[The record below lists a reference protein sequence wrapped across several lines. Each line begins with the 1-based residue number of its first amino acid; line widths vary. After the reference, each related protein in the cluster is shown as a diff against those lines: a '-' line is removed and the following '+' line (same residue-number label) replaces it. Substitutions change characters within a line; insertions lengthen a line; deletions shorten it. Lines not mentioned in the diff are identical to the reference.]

1 MSYPTLPLQAALLAR
16 LKVKLSCPVYDA
28 VSRAATKPY
37 VVIDSEFITNTTP
50 ITGRKREERLLYLSV
65 WSDHKGQSEVKRINS
80 EIAESLDEVP
90 LALSDGATAVSV
102 RVVRTESNR
111 EPDGVTYMGSVTLR
125 IITQH

>member
-1 MSYPTLPLQAALLAR
+1 MSDPTLALQAALLAR
-16 LKVKLSCPVYDA
+16 LKAAVSCPTYDA
-28 VSRAATKPY
+28 VPKAAAKPY
-37 VVIDSEFITNTTP
+37 VVVDSEFITNTTP

-80 EIAESLDEVP
+80 EIAAALDEVP
-90 LALSDGATAVSV
+90 LTLSTGSAASV